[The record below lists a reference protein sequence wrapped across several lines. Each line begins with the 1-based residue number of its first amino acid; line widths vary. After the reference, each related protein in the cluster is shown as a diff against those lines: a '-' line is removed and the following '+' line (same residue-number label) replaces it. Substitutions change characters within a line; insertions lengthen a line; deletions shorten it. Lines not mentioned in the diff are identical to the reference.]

1 MGVKENGALK
11 LAALLNLKAEG
22 ATVYGELNE
31 YYYSINLIPYGNASV
46 WQLTMILNK
55 TLSADAEYN
64 LKKIHKINIHYS
76 GIDITP
82 TKQAVAYNVLLSFP
96 LSNDKKVNYF
106 NNLLLTLTNALAK
119 EEITHC
125 DDCILCGTTKD
136 DELEYHVYKG
146 LYVKLHKSCIDASY
160 EAERRQIELENKNI
174 KRLPIS
180 MILALIGAVIGL
192 IPSLI
197 SMFGFGYLI
206 GILFALCP
214 VASFFGYKLG
224 KAPLRWYASVTA
236 AVCSLIVTA
245 LSIIGF
251 GALIAATANATL
263 ADAFSDPEL
272 GLGVLL
278 AQALFFDILGIAI
291 AWGYITKIGSN
302 KVKK

>member
-1 MGVKENGALK
+1 
-11 LAALLNLKAEG
+11 
-22 ATVYGELNE
+22 
-31 YYYSINLIPYGNASV
+31 
-46 WQLTMILNK
+46 
-55 TLSADAEYN
+55 
-64 LKKIHKINIHYS
+64 
-76 GIDITP
+76 
-82 TKQAVAYNVLLSFP
+82 
-96 LSNDKKVNYF
+96 
-106 NNLLLTLTNALAK
+106 
-119 EEITHC
+119 
-125 DDCILCGTTKD
+125 
-136 DELEYHVYKG
+136 
-146 LYVKLHKSCIDASY
+146 
-160 EAERRQIELENKNI
+160 
-174 KRLPIS
+174 

-263 ADAFSDPEL
+263 ADAFRDPEL